1 MNAAEIKLDLFRR
14 IDSLKESELERVYK
28 ILLNL
33 LSKPTEYCL
42 TDLEREAIDEAMIAS
57 EKGEVY
63 SHDKVMKE
71 AKRKHPN
78 LRFK

>member
-14 IDSLKESELERVYK
+14 IDSLEESELEKVYK

-42 TDLEREAIDEAMIAS
+42 SDLEKKAIDEALIAS

-63 SHDKVMKE
+63 SHNKVMKE

>member
-14 IDSLKESELERVYK
+14 IDRLKESELEKVYK

-33 LSKPTEYCL
+33 LNKPTEYCL
-42 TDLEREAIDEAMIAS
+42 SDLEKKAIDEALIAS

-63 SHDKVMKE
+63 SHDKAME
-71 AKRKHPN
+71 DAKRKHPN